1 MPLAIVHYNAAVLR
15 QKGEPVTRFD
25 ADLVA
30 LGTQMVATMHAARG
44 IGLAAQQVGRA
55 IQFCVLDLR
64 DTDRDFS
71 WELDGAQTPLEL
83 IMPMMMANPKVE
95 VLPSAKTSYEEGCLS
110 FPEIRGDVSRPD
122 LIRVTFQ
129 DVQGGSHTLL
139 CNGLFGRCV
148 QHEVDHLNGTLFIDR
163 MDKGMRRKI
172 ERDIKA
178 LADAT
183 KAAAESGTAP

>member
-1 MPLAIVHYNAAVLR
+1 MPLAIVHYNAPVLR

-25 ADLVA
+25 ADLA
-30 LGTQMVATMHAARG
+30 AFGTQMVATMHAARG

-95 VLPSAKTSYEEGCLS
+95 ILPSAKTSYEEGCLS

-183 KAAAESGTAP
+183 KAAAESGATP